1 MCITAATAA
10 TLIGA
15 GVSAATSIYTA
26 RQQAKAADSQAGAA
40 AKSDAMAA
48 QSSNARLA
56 MRRRAL
62 AANSLVTGAS
72 DPTTGSG
79 TGASGVMGGMGQQ
92 TLGG

>member
-1 MCITAATAA
+1 MCISAATAA
-10 TLIGA
+10 ALIG
-15 GVSAATSIYTA
+15 AATSIYTT
-26 RQQAKAADSQAGAA
+26 RQQAKAADSQAGDAA
-40 AKSDAMAA
+40 RADATAA

-56 MRRRAL
+56 MRRKAL